1 MLFCLCSLQAEPL
14 VQQFFEKPG
23 EKLVLRFLPRLLKEV
38 LNQRFDDSPAVQ
50 PLEEAVKKI
59 SSKEQMAAKMEE
71 RRKLEGLLPQEPQE
85 ATWHVNACDMCL

>member
-1 MLFCLCSLQAEPL
+1 M
-14 VQQFFEKPG
+14 
-23 EKLVLRFLPRLLKEV
+23 
-38 LNQRFDDSPAVQ
+38 
-50 PLEEAVKKI
+50 KKI